1 MNNMEE
7 LNDYELVSLA
17 REQNED
23 AYYMLHEKYQ
33 PLIRKKSLKYLKYL
47 KNKGIEL
54 TDLIQECTIALE
66 EAIYKFNSNDDS
78 SFYTFANMCIDNQL
92 MNEIRKQNRIKYK
105 TLNESIPL
113 EDENENNLINFIG
126 DNSNNPELDILS
138 NENFKELYLT
148 IIKELTDL
156 EECVFKLKVQGFTYK
171 EISDILDKDDKSIY
185 NTIQRIKIK
194 IKSLLS
200 KNN

>member
-1 MNNMEE
+1 MEE

-17 REQNED
+17 QEQNED
-23 AYYMLHEKYQ
+23 ACYMLHEKYL

-47 KNKGIEL
+47 KNKGLEL
-54 TDLIQECTIALE
+54 SDLIQECTIILE
-66 EAIYKFNSNDDS
+66 EAISKFNSNEDGT
-78 SFYTFANMCIDNQL
+78 FYTYINTCMDNKL

-105 TLNESIPL
+105 ALNEAIPL
-113 EDENENNLINFIG
+113 EDDDENSLIDFIG
-126 DNSNNPELDILS
+126 DDSTNPELDILS
-138 NENFKELYLT
+138 NENFKELYLN

-171 EISDILDKDDKSIY
+171 EISDILDKDDKSID

-194 IKSLLS
+194 IKSLIE
-200 KNN
+200 KNT